1 MKRAFLMAV
10 LAAVCGVACAAEDTN
25 LYYKVFSLAPT
36 LCDRVSGSGD
46 KAQKLGGV
54 SDAELKTFL
63 SQICKVVWPA
73 GSDAIFSL
81 NDRDRMIIRN
91 TQANLNIIE
100 QRLKFSLEGCQIA
113 VECSLVAFRR
123 TDVEKLQFG
132 AGVTKES
139 LVALQKDGSSRLITT
154 ACVMTKSGQE
164 ATVTDAQELIYPTRM
179 DYEFGTNQVGGA
191 SWAVI
196 PCNFEMREVGTL
208 LNVVP
213 EFSATGMLINLMIN
227 PRRVALN
234 RWETYEGGAGS
245 KGDSRK
251 IPLRQ
256 PVFEVSSMRTQITLE
271 DGETVLL
278 GGGRK
283 QDDDWIQYH
292 FLKAWSVLPKAPK

>member
-1 MKRAFLMAV
+1 MKRTFLMV
-10 LAAVCGVACAAEDTN
+10 MLAAVCGAACAEEDTN
-25 LYYKVFSLAPT
+25 LYYKVFSIVPT
-36 LCDRVSGSGD
+36 LSSHASVSGD
-46 KAQKLGGV
+46 NVQKPDGV

-73 GSDAIFSL
+73 GSDAICSL
-81 NDRDRMIIRN
+81 NDRERLIIRN
-91 TQANLNIIE
+91 TQANLNLIE

-123 TDVEKLQFG
+123 TDVEKLQLG

-139 LVALQKDGSSRLITT
+139 LMALQKDGRSRLITT
-154 ACVMTKSGQE
+154 ACVMTKPGQE
-164 ATVTDAQELIYPTRM
+164 ATVTDAQELIYPTKM
-179 DYEFGTNQVGGA
+179 DCGFGTNQVGGA

-196 PCNFEMREVGTL
+196 PCDFEMREVGTL

-213 EFSATGMLINLMIN
+213 EFSATGMLIDLMIN

-234 RWETYEGGAGS
+234 RWETFEGGAGS

-256 PVFEVSSMRTQITLE
+256 PVFEVSSMRTQVTLE

-292 FLKAWSVLPKAPK
+292 FLKAWSVLPKKPK